1 MSETFDK
8 RYEKYLQMSD
18 DDVAVL
24 SQQGDGEALEYLLDK
39 AGVEEK
45 DIKLQQNMEKKGLL
59 SKLFSLEVDNSFVNV
74 LADYL
79 SGKSLSSR

>member
-1 MSETFDK
+1 MSEIFDE
-8 RYEKYLQMSD
+8 RYEKYLEMID
-18 DDVAVL
+18 DDVAAL
-24 SQQGDGEALEYLLDK
+24 AQQGDGEALEYLLDK